1 MAIEAYRGVMPK
13 LGRDVYIHPS
23 ATVIGDVEL
32 GDGVS
37 VWPGV
42 VIRGDVNFIRIG
54 AGSNIQ
60 DNSVLHVSHRS
71 PQNPDG
77 APLII
82 GERVTVG
89 HGVILHGCTVG
100 EECLIGMGA
109 LVMDRAVI
117 QPRVLLGAG
126 SLVPE
131 GRELESG
138 WVHLGRPTRALRRL
152 SDAEIAD
159 LGRGADRYMELAA
172 AYRPP
177 A

>member
-1 MAIEAYRGVMPK
+1 MAIEAFQGVMPR
-13 LGRDVYIHPS
+13 LGRDVYVHPG

-60 DNSVLHVSHRS
+60 DNSVLHVSHRN
-71 PQNPDG
+71 PQDPEG

-82 GERVTVG
+82 GARVTVG
-89 HGVILHGCTVG
+89 HAVILHGCTVG
-100 EECLIGMGA
+100 DECLIGMGA
-109 LVMDRAVI
+109 LIMDKAVI
-117 QPRVLLGAG
+117 RPRALLGAG

-131 GRELESG
+131 RRELESG
-138 WVHLGRPTRALRRL
+138 WVHVGRPARTLRLL
-152 SDAEIAD
+152 SDAEMAD
-159 LGRGADRYMELAA
+159 LGRSAERYMALAA
-172 AYRPP
+172 AYRTPS
-177 A
+177 